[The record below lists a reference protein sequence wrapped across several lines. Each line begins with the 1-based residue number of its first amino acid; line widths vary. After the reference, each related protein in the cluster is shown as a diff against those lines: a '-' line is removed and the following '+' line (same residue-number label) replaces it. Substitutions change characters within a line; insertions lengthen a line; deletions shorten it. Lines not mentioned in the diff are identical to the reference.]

1 MKKEVNIIEEI
12 LNREK
17 ETGLSMVQELLL
29 KMTKESNEAKEV
41 ISKRT
46 LADTNADSFEEVSE
60 YVESLKD
67 MGYIEERY
75 NNEMIVTQ
83 EGETKLEEIG

>member
-12 LNREK
+12 LNREI

-29 KMTKESNEAKEV
+29 KMTKERNEAEEF

-46 LADTNADSFEEVSE
+46 LTDTSADSFEEVSE

-75 NNEMIVTQ
+75 NNEMIITE
-83 EGETKLEEIG
+83 EGEAKLEEIR

>member
-12 LNREK
+12 LNREI

-29 KMTKESNEAKEV
+29 KMTKESNETEEF

-46 LADTNADSFEEVSE
+46 LTDTSADSFEEVSE

-75 NNEMIVTQ
+75 NNEMIITE
-83 EGETKLEEIG
+83 EGEAKLEEIR

>member
-1 MKKEVNIIEEI
+1 MKKEVDIIEEI

-29 KMTKESNEAKEV
+29 KMTKENNEVKKF

-46 LADTNADSFEEVSE
+46 LTDSSADSFEEVSE

-83 EGETKLEEIG
+83 EGEAKLEEIG

>member
-12 LNREK
+12 LNREI

-29 KMTKESNEAKEV
+29 KMTKERNEAKEF

-46 LADTNADSFEEVSE
+46 LADTSADSFEEVSE

-83 EGETKLEEIG
+83 EGEAKLEEIG

>member
-29 KMTKESNEAKEV
+29 KITKESNDAKEV
-41 ISKRT
+41 IYKRT
-46 LADTNADSFEEVSE
+46 LTDTSADSFEEVSE

-67 MGYIEERY
+67 MGYIEEKY
-75 NNEMIVTQ
+75 NNELIVTR
-83 EGETKLEEIG
+83 EGEAKLEEIG

>member
-1 MKKEVNIIEEI
+1 MKKEVDIIEEI

-29 KMTKESNEAKEV
+29 KMTKESNDAKEI

-46 LADTNADSFEEVSE
+46 LTDTNADTFEEVSE

-67 MGYIEERY
+67 MGYVEERY
-75 NNEMIVTQ
+75 NKEIIITE
-83 EGETKLEEIG
+83 EGEAKLEEIG

>member
-12 LNREK
+12 LNREI

-29 KMTKESNEAKEV
+29 KMTKESNEAKEF
-41 ISKRT
+41 ISKGT
-46 LADTNADSFEEVSE
+46 LTDTSADSFEEVSE

-83 EGETKLEEIG
+83 EGEAKLEEIR

>member
-29 KMTKESNEAKEV
+29 KITKESNDAKEV

-46 LADTNADSFEEVSE
+46 LTDTSADSFEEVSE

-67 MGYIEERY
+67 MGYIEEKY
-75 NNEMIVTQ
+75 NNELIVTL
-83 EGETKLEEIG
+83 EGEAKLEEIG